1 MIFILK
7 NSVEKKKDIY
17 KSVMKIINKKLEMVY
32 QIIHYQKSKVDASP
46 KNPVSFLNKH
56 DPLQQHAWQ

>member
-1 MIFILK
+1 
-7 NSVEKKKDIY
+7 
-17 KSVMKIINKKLEMVY
+17 MKIINKKLEMVY